1 MTSRERIKSVLKH
14 EEPDRVPIH
23 DSPWRATLNR
33 WRREGLPEDI
43 PVEEHF
49 GYEITQ
55 IGFDPTPR
63 FPVKTLEKNDK
74 FIIQTTPTGAIN
86 KNFRDYSTTPE
97 LIDRPIKEKRDWPPI
112 KERLYPDYTRV
123 DWVSAFNT
131 YQIAK
136 SEGKF
141 IACSGGVGWGYDI
154 LQGYMR
160 SDQLLMAMVTDP
172 DWVRDMILT
181 LANLN
186 LKMMEMMMGKGFQ
199 FDGAFFYND
208 LGYRNDL
215 LFSPQ
220 TYRRTHKEADEMVFS
235 FCHEHNMP
243 VILHSCGCVKKIIPD
258 LIEVGLDCLQPL
270 EVKAGMD
277 VRELKQKYG
286 DRLSFMGGIDVRAM
300 ADPDPSVIEE
310 EIRSKFE
317 VAKRGGGYIYHSD
330 HSIPNNISFGQYKRV
345 MELVKKYGEY

>member
-23 DSPWRATLNR
+23 DTLWRATLNR

-49 GYEITQ
+49 GYEITL

-141 IACSGGVGWGYDI
+141 IACSGGIGWGYDI

-160 SDQLLMAMVTDP
+160 
-172 DWVRDMILT
+172 
-181 LANLN
+181 
-186 LKMMEMMMGKGFQ
+186 
-199 FDGAFFYND
+199 
-208 LGYRNDL
+208 
-215 LFSPQ
+215 
-220 TYRRTHKEADEMVFS
+220 
-235 FCHEHNMP
+235 
-243 VILHSCGCVKKIIPD
+243 
-258 LIEVGLDCLQPL
+258 
-270 EVKAGMD
+270 
-277 VRELKQKYG
+277 
-286 DRLSFMGGIDVRAM
+286 
-300 ADPDPSVIEE
+300 
-310 EIRSKFE
+310 
-317 VAKRGGGYIYHSD
+317 
-330 HSIPNNISFGQYKRV
+330 
-345 MELVKKYGEY
+345 